1 MAKFLHLLKGDEGAI
16 AAPVI
21 ARNSEEPGVDVT
33 VVLLHGAPR
42 PPLPARVHVRR
53 LGEDGLDYSSLLDL
67 IFDSDR
73 VTAW

>member
-1 MAKFLHLLKGDEGAI
+1 MAKFLHLLKADAGTI

-21 ARNSEEPGVDVT
+21 ERNSQEAGVDVT

-42 PPLPARVHVRR
+42 PPVPAGVRVRR

-73 VTAW
+73 VVTW

>member
-1 MAKFLHLLKGDEGAI
+1 MATFLHLLKGDAGTI

-33 VVLLHGAPR
+33 VVLLHGAPHL
-42 PPLPARVHVRR
+42 PLPARVRVRR

-67 IFDSDR
+67 IFDSDH
-73 VTAW
+73 VIAW